1 MREKVKDN
9 SENGVAGW
17 VSEDSMNTERENR
30 RRRRRF
36 GKKMIN
42 SFLYQKQTG

>member
-9 SENGVAGW
+9 FENGVVGW
-17 VSEDSMNTERENR
+17 VSEDLMNIERENR

-42 SFLYQKQTG
+42 LFLY